1 MVEVK
6 IGYWTD
12 GPNWILIWSGN
23 RNEMQYC
30 SRKQNHNASRV
41 KRSMHFTSFD
51 IITLYRIHIYLS
63 PSPTRSMLLYHHSND
78 ETVLKQELSSHLLL
92 DRHDWE
98 SPCAWRKIH
107 TNYMMMVHWNVGITV
122 KIFLI
127 YISNVVLSHILIT
140 LAGCGSPVDTP
151 ALQRAICISFI
162 YLQVASTVYLITN
175 VFFLIF
181 ILFTVM
187 LKLISKRANFALIPG
202 NVKETWRQ

>member
-1 MVEVK
+1 MKCNIAPGNKTTMHPELK
-6 IGYWTD
+6 EAAFY
-12 GPNWILIWSGN
+12 LIWYN
-23 RNEMQYC
+23 NLC
-30 SRKQNHNASRV
+30 
-41 KRSMHFTSFD
+41 
-51 IITLYRIHIYLS
+51 RIHIYLS
-63 PSPTRSMLLYHHSND
+63 PSPTWSMLFYHHSND
-78 ETVLKQELSSHLLL
+78 ETVLIKQELSSHLLL

-175 VFFLIF
+175 VFFFIF

>member
-1 MVEVK
+1 MVNAFLSSLQWWNSFNK
-6 IGYWTD
+6 AGI
-12 GPNWILIWSGN
+12 
-23 RNEMQYC
+23 
-30 SRKQNHNASRV
+30 KQPLAVGQTRLRV
-41 KRSMHFTSFD
+41 S
-51 IITLYRIHIYLS
+51 LC
-63 PSPTRSMLLYHHSND
+63 
-78 ETVLKQELSSHLLL
+78 LKKDTQELYVIS
-92 DRHDWE
+92 
-98 SPCAWRKIH
+98 
-107 TNYMMMVHWNVGITV
+107 MMVHWNVRITV

-175 VFFLIF
+175 VFFFIF

>member
-1 MVEVK
+1 M
-6 IGYWTD
+6 GTLYLHLQH
-12 GPNWILIWSGN
+12 G
-23 RNEMQYC
+23 QCFY
-30 SRKQNHNASRV
+30 
-41 KRSMHFTSFD
+41 
-51 IITLYRIHIYLS
+51 IITPMNLWWNS
-63 PSPTRSMLLYHHSND
+63 FM
-78 ETVLKQELSSHLLL
+78 QELSSHLLF

-175 VFFLIF
+175 VFFFIF

-202 NVKETWRQ
+202 NVKETGDNSYCMQRTIWLVF

>member
-1 MVEVK
+1 
-6 IGYWTD
+6 
-12 GPNWILIWSGN
+12 
-23 RNEMQYC
+23 
-30 SRKQNHNASRV
+30 
-41 KRSMHFTSFD
+41 MHFTSFD
-51 IITLYRIHIYLS
+51 IIIYVEFISIYL
-63 PSPTRSMLLYHHSND
+63 
-78 ETVLKQELSSHLLL
+78 HLLHGQCFYIITPMMKQFYAGIKQPL
-92 DRHDWE
+92 AVGQTRLRV
-98 SPCAWRKIH
+98 SFARRKIH
-107 TNYMMMVHWNVGITV
+107 RNYMVVHWNVGITV

-175 VFFLIF
+175 VFFFIF

-202 NVKETWRQ
+202 NVKETWRQQLLYAEDNMTSLLARYV